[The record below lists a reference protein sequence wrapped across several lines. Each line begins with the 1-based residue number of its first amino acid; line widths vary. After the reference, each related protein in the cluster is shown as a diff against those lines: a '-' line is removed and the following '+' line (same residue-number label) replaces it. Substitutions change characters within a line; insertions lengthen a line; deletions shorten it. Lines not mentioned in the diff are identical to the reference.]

1 MNPGRSK
8 NEAQGRPP
16 RHDVTPDR
24 RAGVPTPN
32 PSQGQSP
39 TDALRVGPTTPTR
52 CSAPRWRAGGGARPP
67 GLLTKS
73 SFCFHESNRRLLDWL
88 QQIGMFD
95 ANRCF
100 HRQRIQ

>member
-8 NEAQGRPP
+8 NGAQGRPP

-39 TDALRVGPTTPTR
+39 TDALARRSDDTDTHCCPAIGARGRR
-52 CSAPRWRAGGGARPP
+52 CSSSGPVNQIF
-67 GLLTKS
+67 LL
-73 SFCFHESNRRLLDWL
+73 LP
-88 QQIGMFD
+88 
-95 ANRCF
+95 
-100 HRQRIQ
+100 